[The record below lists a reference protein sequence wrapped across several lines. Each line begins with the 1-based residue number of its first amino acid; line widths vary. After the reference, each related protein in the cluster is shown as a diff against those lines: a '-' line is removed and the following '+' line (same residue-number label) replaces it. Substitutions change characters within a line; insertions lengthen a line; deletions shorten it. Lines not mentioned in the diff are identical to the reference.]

1 MTDVSYFQE
10 KDAIITRMTELFI
23 ATDLRDWPRLEA
35 CFTDTVHFNMTSV
48 GGPNAEVTPQD
59 ISKGWD
65 EGLRALKAIHHQI
78 GNVRVAIQGEKAN
91 ASCYG
96 IAYHYLPN
104 PTGNNTRVFV
114 GDYDM
119 ELQKIGGN
127 WKVSALTFKCKF
139 IDGNIKLEESAK
151 L

>member
-1 MTDVSYFQE
+1 MANLDYIQE
-10 KDAIITRMTELFI
+10 KDEITSSITELFI

-35 CFTDTVHFNMTSV
+35 CFTDKVQFDMTSV
-48 GGPNAEVTPQD
+48 GGPHAEVTPQD

-65 EGLRALKAIHHQI
+65 EGLKALKAVHHQI
-78 GNVRVAIQGEKAN
+78 GNLRVAVQGKKAK

-104 PTGNNTRVFV
+104 PTGQNTRIFV

-119 ELQKIGGN
+119 ELQKDDTG
-127 WKVSALTFKCKF
+127 WKISALTFKCKF
-139 IDGNIKLEESAK
+139 IDGNADLEGSR
-151 L
+151 